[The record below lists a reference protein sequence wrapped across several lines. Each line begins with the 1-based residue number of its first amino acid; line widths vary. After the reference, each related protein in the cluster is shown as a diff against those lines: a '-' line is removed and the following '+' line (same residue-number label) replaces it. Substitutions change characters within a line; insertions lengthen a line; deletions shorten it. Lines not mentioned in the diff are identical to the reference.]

1 MVLANAAFRPAQ
13 NFGLAFEFAPP
24 EVGPCPEQQRD
35 GADMIP
41 GRIVEVGGV
50 PVLLRVEDRALQE
63 AVDKWYA
70 DYLTTKPSAEPFEL
84 TVKVAPD
91 GGGYRGDQTRVETLE
106 GRWLFEGFDFRA
118 EWFPGSGRGWV
129 RQEWAFHQSIDSV
142 LRVLHSILLA
152 PKGGCLLHAASAVR
166 NGRAFAFTGV
176 SGAGK
181 TTLARLA
188 PPDVVLLTDEI
199 SYIRSVDG
207 VYRAFG
213 TPFAGERRAK
223 CSVDSIH
230 GADVRDFVREEND
243 IGGRQAR
250 ERGLAGAGYPGERE
264 SASVAHG
271 AGGVQQAA
279 PFGREK
285 G

>member
-1 MVLANAAFRPAQ
+1 M
-13 NFGLAFEFAPP
+13 
-24 EVGPCPEQQRD
+24 
-35 GADMIP
+35 MP

-91 GGGYRGDQTRVETLE
+91 GGGYRGDQPRVEWLE
-106 GRWLFEGFDFRA
+106 GRWLFERFDFRA
-118 EWFPGSGRGWV
+118 EWFPDSGRGWV

-188 PPDVVLLTDEI
+188 PPDVILLTDEI
-199 SYIRSVDG
+199 SYIRSVDEI
-207 VYRAFG
+207 YRAFG
-213 TPFAGERRAK
+213 TPFAGDLGIAGENISAPLEALYLLAK
-223 CSVDSIH
+223 GPENKIEPLSRKQAVNVLMRNILFFAKDPKLVEVLFETACRIAACVP
-230 GADVRDFVREEND
+230 AYRLTFTPTPDVWEMV
-243 IGGRQAR
+243 G
-250 ERGLAGAGYPGERE
+250 
-264 SASVAHG
+264 
-271 AGGVQQAA
+271 
-279 PFGREK
+279 
-285 G
+285 